1 MDNSDF
7 IGMLDCALT
16 EGVCPPEADWELLDS
31 AARQPAVTNA
41 LKPYQPKS
49 TNLYDP
55 RMILDLAIAVDDI
68 TVILPRYGLTEAEFN
83 ILSETPV
90 FRRELAMAMREA
102 RENGLPFAN
111 KAKYQAESYLEVLDE
126 LVYSA
131 ETPASVRLEA
141 IRSTVKWARLEQP
154 TGAEAQGNAPQINV
168 QINF

>member
-1 MDNSDF
+1 MDTSD
-7 IGMLDCALT
+7 LT
-16 EGVCPPEADWELLDS
+16 DLLSTAFDEAVYIPAPVADWELVPAEDLRPTPH
-31 AARQPAVTNA
+31 ARPPV
-41 LKPYQPKS
+41 
-49 TNLYDP
+49 NLWDP
-55 RMILDLAIAVDDI
+55 RLILDLAIGIDEI
-68 TVILPRYGLTEAEFN
+68 TTILPRYDLTEAEFN
-83 ILSETPV
+83 LLSETPV

-111 KAKYQAESYLEVLDE
+111 KAKFQAESYLEVLDE

-168 QINF
+168 SISF